1 MPSLSSMSTSSTSSM
16 MDDCVSAGVVVTDG
30 GDVGV
35 VVDASLSASV
45 TSSESS
51 ERIAEEPVGSS
62 CSPRLALG

>member
-1 MPSLSSMSTSSTSSM
+1 MPSSSSMSTL
-16 MDDCVSAGVVVTDG
+16 DDCVSVGVVVTVG

-35 VVDASLSASV
+35 VGDASLSASV